1 MSTPEPQPVQLSKEQ
16 RMADRQL
23 PLPPNTFVVDCE
35 KTYQALRVTGPAA
48 VEFWAGGATPQRSIR
63 VASVKVGWWRRNRV
77 RLTDAAGTSIV
88 FRAVPPGSRGMSDVG
103 TKTTGWGAALASG
116 GDDPISF
123 VIFLVVL
130 VAAIFAS
137 PWLLARRSEANRAAR
152 AIRTAITG

>member
-1 MSTPEPQPVQLSKEQ
+1 VTTPEAQPVQLSKEQ
-16 RMADRQL
+16 RKADRQL

-35 KTYQALRVTGPAA
+35 RSYQSLRVTGPGAI
-48 VEFWAGGATPQRSIR
+48 ELWAGGAAPQRSVR

-77 RLTDAAGTSIV
+77 RVSDAAGTSIV
-88 FRAVPPGSRGMSDVG
+88 FRAIPPGSRGMADVG

-137 PWLLARRSEANRAAR
+137 PWLVARRSKANRSAR
-152 AIRTAITG
+152 AIRKAITG